1 MRTVR
6 FAWSPALVEIRRET
20 CPRAKW
26 LKVQRAWMMSAAD
39 AEAFLAASHARLD
52 FARRHGEIDIDGE
65 RWIVGFVQ
73 GAPYK
78 ETPRI

>member
-1 MRTVR
+1 
-6 FAWSPALVEIRRET
+6 
-20 CPRAKW
+20 
-26 LKVQRAWMMSAAD
+26 MMSAAD

-78 ETPRI
+78 ETARNLNQTPMRRERPPAGEGRCACCSQ